1 MGSLSHL
8 SKNFPQF
15 AVIHTASLIAQLVKN
30 LLAMQEPPVLVLG
43 QEDPL
48 EKG

>member
-1 MGSLSHL
+1 MVYSMLL
-8 SKNFPQF
+8 LME
-15 AVIHTASLIAQLVKN
+15 ASRVSQLVKN